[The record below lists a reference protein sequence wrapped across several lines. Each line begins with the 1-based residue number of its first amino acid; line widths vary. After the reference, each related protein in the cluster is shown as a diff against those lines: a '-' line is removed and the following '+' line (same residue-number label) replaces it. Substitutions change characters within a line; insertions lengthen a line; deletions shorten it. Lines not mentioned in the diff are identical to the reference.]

1 MTSTFRGLRTSALL
15 VAAVLLSLVLAT
27 IPPADAAASGPRI
40 DPRLTSQLSGLSLGD
55 KLGAFVH
62 FEGGSAGQQR
72 SLVRNLGL
80 NVVAEFPSV
89 DALFAAGPKRAL
101 TQLFDEQSVSY
112 IEANRKLQFFQETS
126 RTAMRSLVGAGGA
139 NGTYL
144 DPAGNPLDGSG
155 VGVAIVDSGIIGSHP
170 DFAGR
175 IAKDYKI
182 VCSTPGLI
190 NTQTETCFGP
200 TLFLEATDTD
210 TTSGH
215 GTHVSG
221 IASGDGSASDGAYAG
236 VAPGSALYGYST
248 GEAISVLYAAE
259 AWQHILENNGSFDVP
274 VRVVN
279 NSFGDAGGSAYDP
292 ESIFVKLPNAL
303 VESGVSLV
311 FAAGNDGGDGSADA
325 LSSMAKNPKPGVV
338 TAASYNDNG
347 TGTRDGE
354 LSDFSSRGR
363 QGDPVNYPD
372 ISAPGDTI
380 TAACFTFQPVCA
392 TGLDPTGAPYYS
404 TISGTSMAS
413 PHVTGAIAL
422 ILQARPNLTP
432 AQVEDVIQDSAHKF
446 TAGGPYEA
454 DPQNSGGTTSFDK
467 GAGLLDT
474 AATLDALGVPKQ

>member
-1 MTSTFRGLRTSALL
+1 MTLTLRGLRTGALL
-15 VAAVLLSLVLAT
+15 AAALLLSLVLVSA
-27 IPPADAAASGPRI
+27 PSADAAADGPRI
-40 DPRLTSQLSGLSLGD
+40 DPRLTKQLSKLSGGD

-62 FEGGSAGQQR
+62 FENGSVGQQR
-72 SLVRNLGL
+72 SLLKGLGL
-80 NVVAEFPSV
+80 NVASEFPSV
-89 DALFAAGPKRAL
+89 DALFATGPRAAI
-101 TQLFDEQSVSY
+101 TGLFDQPSVSY
-112 IEANRKLQFFQETS
+112 VEANRRLQYFQETS
-126 RTAMRSLVGAGGA
+126 RIATRSLVGAGGA

-144 DPAGNPLDGSG
+144 DPAGNPVDGSG

-175 IAKDYKI
+175 IAKNYKI

-190 NTQTETCFGP
+190 NPDTGTCFGP
-200 TLFLEATDTD
+200 TLFLELSDTD

-215 GTHVSG
+215 GTHVAG
-221 IASGDGSASDGAYAG
+221 IASGSGSASQGDYAG
-236 VAPGSALYGYST
+236 VAPGSTLYGYST

-259 AWQHILENNGSFDVP
+259 AWQHILENNDSFDVP

-292 ESIFVKLPNAL
+292 ESIYVTLPNAL
-303 VESGVSLV
+303 VDSGVSLV
-311 FAAGNDGGDGSADA
+311 FAAGNDGGDGSADM
-325 LSSMAKNPKPGVV
+325 LSSMAKNPKPGVI
-338 TAASYNDNG
+338 TAASYNDNE
-347 TGTRDGE
+347 TGTRDGQ

-363 QGDPVNYPD
+363 QGDAVNYPD

-380 TAACFTFQPVCA
+380 TAACFTVQPVCA

-413 PHVTGAIAL
+413 PHVAGAIAL

-454 DPQNSGGTTSFDK
+454 DPQNAGGMTSFDK

-474 AATLDALGVPKQ
+474 AGTLDALGVPKQ